1 MENQNLQ
8 IITKPIDELY
18 EIYEQIGRAFL
29 SMLYRPIN
37 ALRHHFHMWAFCN
50 SEKMYIEKSTR
61 TEYAAKFIKKRRTTS
76 SRRGLPVPVILREVE
91 VLQNLGSHSNI
102 ISLHQVFDNGQNFIL
117 VLELV
122 RGGELFEHIS
132 HKERLSEEE
141 ASLFVKQIL
150 EGIKHMH
157 SLSVVHLDLKPE
169 NVLLLS
175 RNHHHIKL
183 IDFGLSRKVKL
194 EEDIREMLGTAEFVA
209 PEIVSYEPLSIATD
223 MWAVGVITY
232 ILLSGT
238 SPFMG
243 ETKQDIFCNISGVSY
258 SFSEDLFPETS
269 ELAKDFISN
278 LLLKDPRKRMTAE
291 ESLRHPW
298 ISPQSLE
305 QEEEIKQAA
314 TNIINLKS
322 YQARHRWKVLVLI

>member
-18 EIYEQIGRAFL
+18 EIYEQIG
-29 SMLYRPIN
+29 SG
-37 ALRHHFHMWAFCN
+37 HFAIVRRC
-50 SEKMYIEKSTR
+50 IEKSTR

-150 EGIKHMH
+150 EGVKHMH

-183 IDFGLSRKVKL
+183 IDFGLSRKVKS
-194 EEDIREMLGTAEFVA
+194 EEDIREMLGLC
-209 PEIVSYEPLSIATD
+209 S
-223 MWAVGVITY
+223 
-232 ILLSGT
+232 
-238 SPFMG
+238 
-243 ETKQDIFCNISGVSY
+243 
-258 SFSEDLFPETS
+258 
-269 ELAKDFISN
+269 
-278 LLLKDPRKRMTAE
+278 
-291 ESLRHPW
+291 
-298 ISPQSLE
+298 
-305 QEEEIKQAA
+305 
-314 TNIINLKS
+314 
-322 YQARHRWKVLVLI
+322 